1 MISLKRFGSMFLML
15 VLLVNLSTGVIQA
28 QSESEGET
36 EQALIQ
42 IVAASDTFVDWLAG
56 YPDWI
61 GHAYKGDDGSNTWY
75 VEFYNSDESDWLG
88 YANINADDGEIYDA
102 FAPVP
107 LPTDVYQ
114 EQQPRIQALVLD
126 DPEVMTRLGDFAAW
140 DAYTDYNR
148 YESLWDVYLVR
159 GIDAILVKA
168 RLDES
173 DNFYI
178 DSIVDPNALSEEQ
191 TEQAARDKAIGLAYS
206 GEGLDQALEGHD
218 DWITYVENQG
228 DPRWSVAFE
237 ADGEQLFY
245 ALVDIATDKVLEV
258 IIREGE

>member
-1 MISLKRFGSMFLML
+1 MTTLKRLFSMA
-15 VLLVNLSTGVIQA
+15 LLLSLTMSLGIGVTYA
-28 QSESEGET
+28 QSDEET

-42 IVAASDTFVDWLAG
+42 IVADSDTFADWLAG
-56 YPDWI
+56 YPDWV
-61 GHAYKGDDGSNTWY
+61 GHAYKNDDGSNNWY

-107 LPTDVYQ
+107 LPTDIYQ

-126 DPEVMTRLGDFAAW
+126 DPEVMARLGDFSAW

-148 YESLWDVYLVR
+148 YETLWDVYLVR
-159 GIDAILVKA
+159 GIDAILVKG
-168 RLDES
+168 RLDEN
-173 DNFYI
+173 DNFSI
-178 DSIVDPNALSEEQ
+178 DSIVDPNELSEEQ

-206 GEGLDQALEGHD
+206 GEGLDQALDGHD
-218 DWITYVENQG
+218 DWHTYVENQG
-228 DPRWSVAFE
+228 GPRWSVAFE
-237 ADGEQLFY
+237 ADGQQLFY

-258 IIREGE
+258 VVKGRT